1 MEGKKQVK
9 GSCSSSKFPSELF
22 GAKETAK
29 NDVFSSIFAANKVE
43 GSRQKQL
50 KQAISGP
57 QVTIRILATGFIHSS
72 LYYWIANI
80 IPLVSDNAD
89 KNSSSTHRSTAYK
102 DNNSTLHEEK
112 SHPCYLSSSLY
123 YGGQEMY
130 HRSPA
135 KKTPGSYYKKD
146 DDDKD
151 DDSSGNS
158 SYGVPRGNWWEGSL
172 YY

>member
-1 MEGKKQVK
+1 MEGRKQAK
-9 GSCSSSKFPSELF
+9 GSCSSTSSKFPSELF

-50 KQAISGP
+50 KQ
-57 QVTIRILATGFIHSS
+57 
-72 LYYWIANI
+72 
-80 IPLVSDNAD
+80 DNAD
-89 KNSSSTHRSTAYK
+89 KNHSCTHRESAYK
-102 DNNSTLHEEK
+102 DNNLTFHEEK
-112 SHPCYLSSSLY
+112 AHPCHLSSSLY

-130 HRSPA
+130 LQPPA
-135 KKTPGSYYKKD
+135 KQTPGSYYKKD
-146 DDDKD
+146 NDEED
-151 DDSSGNS
+151 DDSSGNN